1 MDLSKLKLQCGVDT
15 FEAVA
20 NVALENE
27 PQGVKNV
34 GTRPKSKQHGKQWR
48 YKINIDKYS
57 GEDSGYNLAAVMAV
71 IDEVTKLFLAA
82 EASELFISRF
92 DIRFDNFAPKAYS
105 QYYKLNQLLLS
116 LVAYDLKIKNRYGSI
131 DPITG
136 ELKSMCIGKNKNNE
150 RQAEYYNKILQKPE
164 LGITARLELRSLQRN
179 IDLLQPLNDG
189 FAATLAAE
197 WFDIL
202 SHAANKAIFKALK
215 ADINNNIV
223 GNYDLNLNTGA
234 AEFVAVNALRIYD
247 KPQASALFAALG
259 YDKRNGG
266 DFFSKRPQQ
275 QIITI
280 DDVKAYIQIIKA
292 AADSF
297 FNGEQM
303 F

>member
-1 MDLSKLKLQCGVDT
+1 MDLSKLQLQCGVDT

-27 PQGVKNV
+27 PQGMKNV
-34 GTRPKSKQHGKQWR
+34 GTRPQSKQHSKQWR
-48 YKINIDKYS
+48 YKINIDKCG

-71 IDEVTKLFLAA
+71 IDDVKHLFL
-82 EASELFISRF
+82 EAGTSELFISRF

-105 QYYKLNQLLLS
+105 RYYKLNQLLLS

-136 ELKSMCIGKNKNNE
+136 ELKSMCIGKNKNND

-164 LGITARLELRSLQRN
+164 LGITARLELRSIQRN
-179 IDLLQPLNDG
+179 IDLLHPYDG

-202 SHAANKAIFKALK
+202 NHAADKAIFKALK
-215 ADINNNIV
+215 ADINTNIV
-223 GNYDLNLNTGA
+223 SKYAPEMFCTASEYIACNS
-234 AEFVAVNALRIYD
+234 LRIFD
-247 KPQASALFAALG
+247 KPQASALFVALG
-259 YDKRNGG
+259 KAGRNGG
-266 DFFSKRPQQ
+266 DFFAKRPQQ
-275 QIITI
+275 QIISI
-280 DDVKAYIQIIKA
+280 DDIKAYIQIIQA

-297 FNGEQM
+297 FSGEQT

>member
-1 MDLSKLKLQCGVDT
+1 MDLSKLQLQCGVDT

-34 GTRPKSKQHGKQWR
+34 GTRPQSKQHGKQWR

-71 IDEVTKLFLAA
+71 IDEVTNLFLEAGAA
-82 EASELFISRF
+82 ELFISRF
-92 DIRFDNFAPKAYS
+92 DIRFDNFVPKAYS
-105 QYYKLNQLLLS
+105 RYYKLNQLLLS

-136 ELKSMCIGKNKNNE
+136 ELKSMCIGKNKNND

-164 LGITARLELRSLQRN
+164 LGITARLELRSIQRT
-179 IDLLQPLNDG
+179 IDLINLQNG
-189 FAATLAAE
+189 FMQDLAAE

-202 SHAANKAIFKALK
+202 NHAANKAIFKALK
-215 ADINNNIV
+215 ADINNNI
-223 GNYDLNLNTGA
+223 GSNYDPNLNTGA

-247 KPQASALFAALG
+247 KPQAGALYEALG
-259 YDKRNGG
+259 YNKRNGYN
-266 DFFSKRPQQ
+266 FFDDRPHQ
-275 QIITI
+275 QIVTLCDI
-280 DDVKAYIQIIKA
+280 KAYIQIIQA

-297 FNGEQM
+297 FSGEQM

>member
-15 FEAVA
+15 LEVVA
-20 NVALENE
+20 NVALDKEQHGISNM
-27 PQGVKNV
+27 
-34 GTRPKSKQHGKQWR
+34 GTRAECKQHGKQWR
-48 YKINIDKYS
+48 YKVNIDKCG
-57 GEDSGYNLAAVMAV
+57 GEDSGYNLAAVIAV
-71 IDEVTKLFLAA
+71 IDDVKRLFVEAG
-82 EASELFISRF
+82 ASELFISRL

-105 QYYKLNQLLLS
+105 RYYKLNQCLLS

-136 ELKSMCIGKNKNNE
+136 ELKSMCIGKNKNND

-164 LGITARLELRSLQRN
+164 LGITARLELRSIQRT
-179 IDLLQPLNDG
+179 IDLINLQNG
-189 FAATLAAE
+189 FMQDLAAE

-202 SHAANKAIFKALK
+202 NHAADKAIFKALK

-223 GNYDLNLNTGA
+223 SKYAPEMFCTA
-234 AEFVAVNALRIYD
+234 AEYIACNSLRIYD
-247 KPQASALFAALG
+247 KPQASALFVALG
-259 YDKRNGG
+259 KAGRNGG

-280 DDVKAYIQIIKA
+280 DDIKAYIQIIQA

-297 FNGEQM
+297 FSGEQT

>member
-34 GTRPKSKQHGKQWR
+34 GTRPQSKQHGKQWR

-57 GEDSGYNLAAVMAV
+57 GEDSGYNLDMVTAT
-71 IDEVTKLFLAA
+71 IEDITKLFTAA
-82 EASELFISRF
+82 GASELFVSRF
-92 DIRFDNFAPKAYS
+92 DIRFDNFVPKTYS
-105 QYYKLNQLLLS
+105 RYYKLNQLLLS

-136 ELKSMCIGKNKNNE
+136 ELKSMCIGKNKNND
-150 RQAEYYNKILQKPE
+150 RQAKYYNKILQKPE
-164 LGITARLELRSLQRN
+164 LGITARLELRSIQRT
-179 IDLLQPLNDG
+179 IDLINLQNG
-189 FAATLAAE
+189 FMQDLAAE

-202 SHAANKAIFKALK
+202 NHAANKAIFKALK

-223 GNYDLNLNTGA
+223 SNYDPNLNTGA

-259 YDKRNGG
+259 KAGRNGV
-266 DFFSKRPQQ
+266 DFFAKRPQQ

-280 DDVKAYIQIIKA
+280 DDIKAYIQIIKA

-297 FNGEQM
+297 FSGEQM